1 MNDISSTSNAA
12 GSAADP
18 GAQASGSAA
27 PDIRPNR
34 LDNYQDVFSD
44 LHPALSPHQALVE
57 ADRCYFCYDAP
68 CMTACPT
75 HIDIP
80 QFIRQISGDNPQG
93 AARTILNENI
103 LGGMCARVCPTE
115 TLCEEACV
123 REAAEGKPVRI
134 GLLQRYATDI
144 LMDSGV
150 HPFTRAPV
158 TGKSI
163 AVIGAGPAGLSC
175 AHALARN
182 GHTVTI
188 FEARPKGGG
197 LNEYGIAAYKSVD
210 NFAARE
216 LEFILK
222 IGGISIET
230 GKALGKDIH
239 LDSLRSGYDAV
250 FLGLGLGG
258 TNALGIAGEDAPNV
272 LDAVRTIEDLR
283 QSSDLSRIQ
292 VGKNIVV
299 IGGGMTA
306 IDIAIQIKR
315 LGAETVTLAYR
326 RDREHMNASLYEQQ
340 LAQTEGVVIRDCLQ
354 PQEIVVNAHGQATA
368 IRLAQTEQRDGR
380 IVATGAVLTLP
391 ADQIFKAI
399 GQKFDG
405 QGLGA
410 SGIEMSAGRIK
421 TDADKR
427 TSVQGIWAGGDCI
440 AGGEDLTVASVQ
452 DGKLA
457 AHSIHQQLMQ
467 LPEAVSGFTEAVLAA
482 NRQNLPSLF
491 PQAEAHTT
499 TPFSPAKDH

>member
-1 MNDISSTSNAA
+1 MSDHNYKPDIAA
-12 GSAADP
+12 
-18 GAQASGSAA
+18 
-27 PDIRPNR
+27 DIRPDR
-34 LDNYQDVFSD
+34 LSDYNSVFAD
-44 LHPALSPHQALVE
+44 LHPPLNKHEALVE

-80 QFIRQISGDNPQG
+80 QFIRQIAGDNPQG

-134 GLLQRYATDI
+134 GMLQRFATDR
-144 LMDSGV
+144 LMESGV
-150 HPFTRAPV
+150 HPFTRAPI

-163 AVIGAGPAGLSC
+163 AIVGAGPAGLAC
-175 AHALARN
+175 AHALAVE

-197 LNEYGIAAYKSVD
+197 LSEYGIAAYKSTD

-222 IGGISIET
+222 IGGITIET
-230 GKALGKDIH
+230 GKTLGRDIH
-239 LDSLRSGYDAV
+239 LNALRSGYDAV
-250 FLGLGLGG
+250 FLGMGLGG
-258 TNALGIAGEDAPNV
+258 TNRLHIQGEDAPNV
-272 LDAVRTIEDLR
+272 LDAVRTIAEIR
-283 QSSDLSRIQ
+283 QSSDLSR
-292 VGKNIVV
+292 VPVDKNIVV

-315 LGAETVTLAYR
+315 LGAVNVTLAYR

-354 PQEIVVNAHGQATA
+354 PDEILLNDKGQATA
-368 IRLAQTEQRDGR
+368 IRFAFTEQREGKLVTTEQR
-380 IVATGAVLTLP
+380 LTLP

-399 GQKFDG
+399 GQKFDA
-405 QGLGA
+405 QGLSA
-410 SGIEMSAGRIK
+410 SGLAMSAGRIK

-427 TSVQGIWAGGDCI
+427 TSVHGIWAGGDCV
-440 AGGEDLTVASVQ
+440 AGGQDLTVASVQ

-457 AHSIHQQLMQ
+457 ARSIHQHLMQ
-467 LPEAVSGFTEAVLAA
+467 LPEVVSGFAEAVLAA
-482 NRQNLPSLF
+482 NRKNLPSLY
-491 PQAEAHTT
+491 PHTPSAETHASLHVK
-499 TPFSPAKDH
+499 SGAKDHGHG

>member
-1 MNDISSTSNAA
+1 MSDH
-12 GSAADP
+12 
-18 GAQASGSAA
+18 
-27 PDIRPNR
+27 
-34 LDNYQDVFSD
+34 NYSDVFAD
-44 LHPALSPHQALVE
+44 LHPPLNKHEALVE

-80 QFIRQISGDNPQG
+80 QFIRQIAGDNAKG
-93 AARTILNENI
+93 AARTILSENI

-134 GLLQRYATDI
+134 GLLQRYATDR

-163 AVIGAGPAGLSC
+163 AVVGAGPAGLAC
-175 AHALARN
+175 AHALAVE

-197 LNEYGIAAYKSVD
+197 LNEYGIAAYKSTD

-216 LEFILK
+216 LEFILL
-222 IGGISIET
+222 IGGITIET
-230 GKALGKDIH
+230 NKALGKDIQ
-239 LDSLRSGYDAV
+239 LEALRSGYDAV
-250 FLGLGLGG
+250 FLGMGLGG
-258 TNALGIAGEDAPNV
+258 TNRLHIQGEDAPNV
-272 LDAVRTIEDLR
+272 LDAVRVIEEIR
-283 QSSDLSRIQ
+283 QSTDLSRVT
-292 VGKNIVV
+292 VGKNVVV

-315 LGAETVTLAYR
+315 LGADTVTLAYR
-326 RDREHMNASLYEQQ
+326 RDREHMNASRYEQQ
-340 LAQTEGVVIRDCLQ
+340 LAQTEGVIIRDCLQ
-354 PQEIVVNAHGQATA
+354 PEEILLNDEGQAVA
-368 IRLAQTEQRDGR
+368 IRFAHTEQREGKL
-380 IVATGAVLTLP
+380 VASDQTLTLP

-399 GQKFDG
+399 GQKFDP
-405 QGLGA
+405 QGLSA

-421 TDADKR
+421 TDAEKR
-427 TSVQGIWAGGDCI
+427 TSVKGIWAGGDCV

-457 AHSIHQQLMQ
+457 ARSMHQHLMQ
-467 LPEAVSGFTEAVLAA
+467 LPQAISGFAEAVLAA
-482 NRQNLPSLF
+482 NRKDLPSLY
-491 PQAEAHTT
+491 PHAPVAQSTS
-499 TPFSPAKDH
+499 PSSILPAKDH